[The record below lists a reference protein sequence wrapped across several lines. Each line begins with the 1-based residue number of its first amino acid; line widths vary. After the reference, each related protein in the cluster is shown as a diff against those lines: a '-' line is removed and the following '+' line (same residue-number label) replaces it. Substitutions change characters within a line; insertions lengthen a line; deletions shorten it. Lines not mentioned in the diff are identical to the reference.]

1 MTIRRRTFLRA
12 AGVSLALPWLDAF
25 SSRARARDEA
35 GPNRRMVCICTPLG
49 LHPPHFFPQ
58 KPGKDYDPTPYLD
71 VLKDFRGEYTVVS
84 GLSHAGMSPGF
95 AHQASASFLTG
106 VPGAGR
112 PGFRNAI
119 SLDQFAAEKLGGR
132 TRFASLTLSGEGAGL
147 SWTRTGALV
156 PADTSPARVFAK
168 LFLDGK
174 PDEVKAQVTRL
185 EDGRSILDDVR
196 AEARALRSGLG
207 TDDRDR
213 LDEYITSVREL
224 EQRLAGD
231 EAWSKKPKPK
241 VNVEPPKDIPNVA
254 DLIGRSRLLFD
265 LSHLA
270 LQTDSTRLITIMLAG
285 STYVPP
291 IPGVSLGHH
300 DLSHHGKD
308 PGKLDQLKIVEV
320 ETMKTLRDFLGKL
333 KQSKEAGATLLDR
346 TIVYLGS
353 NLGDGS
359 SHSVKNLP
367 VLLAGGGFRHGQH
380 LRFDPDNPP
389 PLCNLYV
396 SMLQRL
402 GIEADKFA
410 TGTGTLTGLEPAGYS
425 THCWRPLPTTG
436 WGTGLGGGS
445 RGPGSGG
452 PSTPPG

>member
-1 MTIRRRTFLRA
+1 MTMHRRKFLRA
-12 AGVSLALPWLDAF
+12 SGVALALPWLSAF
-25 SSRARARDEA
+25 SGRGRGAEV
-35 GPNRRMVCICTPLG
+35 GGLPRRMVCICTPLG
-49 LHPPHFFPQ
+49 LHPAFFFPE
-58 KPGKDYDPTPYLD
+58 KAGKDYDSTPYLE
-71 VLKDFRGEYTVVS
+71 VLKDFRSDYTVIS

-106 VPGAGR
+106 APGAGR
-112 PGFRNAI
+112 PGFHNAI
-119 SLDQFAAEKLGGR
+119 SLDQFAAEKIGGK
-132 TRFASLTLSGEGAGL
+132 TRFPSLALSGEGAGL

-156 PADTSPARVFAK
+156 PASTSPTRVFAR

-174 PDEVKAQVTRL
+174 PDEVRAQVTRL

-196 AEARALRSGLG
+196 DEAKTLRSNLG
-207 TDDRDR
+207 TGDRDR

-224 EQRLAGD
+224 EQRLASD
-231 EAWSKKPKPK
+231 EAWSKRPKPK
-241 VNVEPPKDIPNVA
+241 VNVDPPKDIPNVA
-254 DLIGRSRLLFD
+254 DLIGRTRLLFD

-291 IPGVSLGHH
+291 IQGVSLGHH

-308 PGKLDQLKIVEV
+308 PAKLEQLKIVEV
-320 ETMKTLRDFLGKL
+320 ETMKTLRDFLTKL
-333 KQSKEAGATLLDR
+333 KQSKEAGDTLLDR
-346 TIVYLGS
+346 TTVFLGS

-367 VLLAGGGFRHGQH
+367 VLLAGGGFKHGQH

-396 SMLQRL
+396 SVLQRM
-402 GIEADKFA
+402 GIETDKFS
-410 TGTGTLTGLEPAGYS
+410 TGTGTLTGLELVG
-425 THCWRPLPTTG
+425 
-436 WGTGLGGGS
+436 
-445 RGPGSGG
+445 
-452 PSTPPG
+452 